1 LSVKKSKYQKFKIK
15 NSTFHLQKFRLMTL
29 VEKIRQDL
37 TTAMKADD
45 RVRVSTLRLLL
56 AALHN
61 EEIELRRELR
71 DEDAVRI
78 LRREIKQRQE
88 SIREFSRGGREDL
101 VRSEEEELKVLEEYS
116 PKMMEEEVIEK
127 YVDEV
132 IAEVGASE
140 PKDLGR
146 VMAVLM
152 PRLKGQADGA
162 TVNRLVREKLSS
174 KPLEVER

>member
-1 LSVKKSKYQKFKIK
+1 
-15 NSTFHLQKFRLMTL
+15 MTL

-37 TTAMKADD
+37 KTAMKADE

-78 LRREIKQRQE
+78 IKRLVRQGRE
-88 SIREFSRGGREDL
+88 SIGEFHRGGREDL
-101 VRSEEEELKVLEEYS
+101 VKKEEAELEILKEYL
-116 PKMMEEEVIEK
+116 PKMMEEEEIEK
-127 YVDEV
+127 YVNET

-146 VMAVLM
+146 VMAAVM
-152 PRLKGQADGA
+152 PKLSGKAEGA
-162 TVNRLVREKLSS
+162 VVNRIVREKLSS
-174 KPLEVER
+174 STI